1 MTTINPPQSNNRR
14 NQALSRLSL
23 AERFQFDLVYGVLLF
38 FIIGFGLLMVYSAT
52 FDLGIQR
59 INSDSLYFFKRQF
72 GAAILGF
79 FAIVIMLQFDYV
91 ILTKL
96 SVPML
101 GFTVLLLLT
110 VLIAGA
116 TINGAT
122 RWLTAGGSYQP
133 SELAKLAL
141 TVYIAHWVATKGDRI
156 RDITYGLIPF
166 SIIVAVVC
174 GLVVIQPAVSST
186 ILIGSIAVTIFFIGG
201 ADWKQF
207 VILGCFAAILIP
219 LMILVNEHARIRV
232 STFRTAFSDPTTAVY
247 QVQQGL
253 IALGLGGSFGVGI
266 GQGAQKFTH
275 LPFAH
280 TDGIFA
286 IIGEELGF
294 AGTFG
299 VIVLFALLVWRGVVI
314 ANNARTKF
322 GMYLALG
329 VTCWFAY
336 QALIHMA
343 VITTVIP
350 VTGMTLPFI
359 SYGGSA
365 MFINMIAAGMVL
377 SISRDGLGNRPVRKR
392 SQVTVNSEA
401 SSRPSTSRPRRT
413 QVAGRAPARRRNRR
427 AESSN
432 FEEGLDERLDNNFEE
447 ETELASESSHLRRRN
462 RRGNLPRARSRR

>member
-1 MTTINPPQSNNRR
+1 M
-14 NQALSRLSL
+14 SL
-23 AERFQFDLVYGVLLF
+23 AERFQFDLIYGVLLF
-38 FIIGFGLLMVYSAT
+38 LIIGFGLLMVYSAT

-59 INSDSLYFFKRQF
+59 VNSDSLYFFKRQF

-79 FAIVIMLQFDYV
+79 FAIVLILQFDYV
-91 ILTKL
+91 VLTKL
-96 SVPML
+96 SVPL
-101 GFTVLLLLT
+101 LAFTVLLLLT
-110 VLIAGA
+110 VLIAGS

-141 TVYIAHWVATKGDRI
+141 TIYISHWVATKGDRI
-156 RDITYGLIPF
+156 RDLTYGLVPF

-186 ILIGSIAVTIFFIGG
+186 ILIGSIAVTIFFIAG

-207 VILGCFAAILIP
+207 VIIGCFASIVIP
-219 LMILVNEHARIRV
+219 LIIFVNEHARLRV
-232 STFRTAFSDPTTAVY
+232 SSFRTAFVDPTTAVY

-253 IALGLGGSFGVGI
+253 IALGLGGTFGVGI

-294 AGTFG
+294 VGTVG
-299 VIVLFALLVWRGVVI
+299 VIILFGLLIWRGVVI
-314 ANNARTKF
+314 ANNSRTKF
-322 GMYLALG
+322 GMYLTLG

-350 VTGMTLPFI
+350 VTGMTLPFM

-365 MFINMIAAGMVL
+365 MFISMVGAGIVL
-377 SISRDGLGNRPVRKR
+377 SVSRDGLGNRPVRKR
-392 SQVTVNSEA
+392 SQVTVNTEA
-401 SSRPSTSRPRRT
+401 SRQSAPRTRRPAARMKDGTPT
-413 QVAGRAPARRRNRR
+413 ARRLRERPNLREEELGS
-427 AESSN
+427 ES
-432 FEEGLDERLDNNFEE
+432 RHNNFNEE
-447 ETELASESSHLRRRN
+447 MELPSESTDLRRRN
-462 RRGNLPRARSRR
+462 RRGNLPRARSRRSA

>member
-1 MTTINPPQSNNRR
+1 MTTINPTQQNRR
-14 NQALSRLSL
+14 RQTGSRLTL

-38 FIIGFGLLMVYSAT
+38 FIIGLGLIMVYSAT

-59 INSDSLYFFKRQF
+59 VNSDSLYFFKRQF
-72 GAAILGF
+72 GAVVLGVG
-79 FAIVIMLQFDYV
+79 AIVLMLQFDYV
-91 ILTKL
+91 NLTKI
-96 SVPML
+96 SVPLMF
-101 GFTVLLLLT
+101 FTVALLLT
-110 VLIAGA
+110 VLVAGA
-116 TINGAT
+116 TVNGAT

-141 TVYIAHWVATKGDRI
+141 TIYISHWVATKGDRI
-156 RDITYGLIPF
+156 RDITYGLVPF

-174 GLVVIQPAVSST
+174 GLVVVQPAVSST
-186 ILIGSIAVTIFFIGG
+186 ILIGSIAVTIFFIAGG
-201 ADWKQF
+201 DWKQF
-207 VILGCFAAILIP
+207 VIIGCFAAIVIP
-219 LMILVNEHARIRV
+219 LIILVNDHARLRV
-232 STFRTAFSDPTTAVY
+232 TTFRTAFVDPTTAVY

-253 IALGLGGSFGVGI
+253 IALGLGGTFGVGI

-294 AGTFG
+294 VGTFG
-299 VIVLFALLVWRGVVI
+299 VIVLFALLIWRGVVI

-350 VTGMTLPFI
+350 VTGMTLPFM

-401 SSRPSTSRPRRT
+401 SSRSSTRSNGRPRRAQT
-413 QVAGRAPARRRNRR
+413 SRRSAPSRRDRRRR
-427 AESSN
+427 STVVDD
-432 FEEGLDERLDNNFEE
+432 FDEFDGEY
-447 ETELASESSHLRRRN
+447 
-462 RRGNLPRARSRR
+462 